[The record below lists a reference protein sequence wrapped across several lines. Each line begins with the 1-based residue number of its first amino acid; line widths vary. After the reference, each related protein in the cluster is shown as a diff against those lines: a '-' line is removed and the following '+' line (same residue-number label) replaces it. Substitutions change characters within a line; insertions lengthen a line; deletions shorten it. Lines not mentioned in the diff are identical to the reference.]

1 MKIKEFSNK
10 YDLSYDTIRYYMKL
24 NLINPQKSGG
34 HYEFDQED
42 QNDIEEILKLK
53 EMEFS
58 LDEIKEILSF
68 KRIGRLSNYQKNS
81 YYQDLYQGKL
91 KKIEKRI
98 IELKEAKKSL
108 NLHLK
113 RLKDENNEKQN
124 DLSLN
129 LNLLNLFVC
138 PSCGLSLTLSAEKN
152 EK

>member
-24 NLINPQKSGG
+24 NLINPQKVGG
-34 HYEFDQED
+34 HYEFDPED
-42 QNDIEEILKLK
+42 QNDMAEILKLK

-81 YYQDLYQGKL
+81 YYQNLYQEKI

-98 IELKEAKKSL
+98 IDLNDAKKAL
-108 NLHLK
+108 ILI
-113 RLKDENNEKQN
+113 
-124 DLSLN
+124 
-129 LNLLNLFVC
+129 
-138 PSCGLSLTLSAEKN
+138 
-152 EK
+152 